1 MAKKQ
6 SVKVW
11 LPNLINTVII
21 RLVVAVTFIMIPVAL
36 GFTIYY
42 SLISFDLYKSL
53 VGCAMLFAMP
63 YVNTKVQGVK

>member
-11 LPNLINTVII
+11 LSNLINTVIL
-21 RLVVAVTFIMIPVAL
+21 RLVGAVTFIMIPVTL

-42 SLISFDLYKSL
+42 SLFSFNLYKSL

>member
-11 LPNLINTVII
+11 LPNLINTVIM

-36 GFTIYY
+36 WFTIYY

>member
-11 LPNLINTVII
+11 LPNLINTVIM
-21 RLVVAVTFIMIPVAL
+21 RLVVAVTFIMIPVSL
-36 GFTIYY
+36 WFTIYY

>member
-1 MAKKQ
+1 MANKQ
-6 SVKVW
+6 RVKVW
-11 LPNLINTVII
+11 LPNLINTVIM

-36 GFTIYY
+36 WFTIYY

>member
-11 LPNLINTVII
+11 LPNLINTVIMK
-21 RLVVAVTFIMIPVAL
+21 LVVAVTFIMIPVAL

>member
-1 MAKKQ
+1 MVKKQ

-11 LPNLINTVII
+11 LPNLINALIL
-21 RLVVAVTFIMIPVAL
+21 RLVLAVTFIMIPVAL

-42 SLISFDLYKSL
+42 SLINFNLYKSL

-63 YVNTKVQGVK
+63 YVNTRVQGAK

>member
-1 MAKKQ
+1 MVKKQ

-11 LPNLINTVII
+11 LPNLINTVIM
-21 RLVVAVTFIMIPVAL
+21 RLVVAVTFIMIPVSI

-42 SLISFDLYKSL
+42 SLISFNLYKSL

>member
-11 LPNLINTVII
+11 LSNLINTVIL
-21 RLVVAVTFIMIPVAL
+21 RLVVAVTFIMIPVTL

-42 SLISFDLYKSL
+42 SLFSFNLYKSL

>member
-11 LPNLINTVII
+11 LPNLINTVIM

-42 SLISFDLYKSL
+42 SLFSFNLYKSL
-53 VGCAMLFAMP
+53 VGCAMLLAMP

>member
-1 MAKKQ
+1 MANKQ
-6 SVKVW
+6 RVKVW
-11 LPNLINTVII
+11 LPNLINTVIM
-21 RLVVAVTFIMIPVAL
+21 RLVVAVTFIMIPVSL

-53 VGCAMLFAMP
+53 VGCSMLFAMP

>member
-11 LPNLINTVII
+11 LPNLINTVIM
-21 RLVVAVTFIMIPVAL
+21 RLVVAVTFIMIPVSL
-36 GFTIYY
+36 GFTMYY

-63 YVNTKVQGVK
+63 YVNTRVQGAK

>member
-11 LPNLINTVII
+11 LPNLINTVIM

>member
-11 LPNLINTVII
+11 LPNLVNTVIL

>member
-11 LPNLINTVII
+11 LPNLINTVIM

-36 GFTIYY
+36 WFTIYY

-53 VGCAMLFAMP
+53 VGCSMLFAMP

>member
-11 LPNLINTVII
+11 LPNLINTVIM

-42 SLISFDLYKSL
+42 SLISFDLYRSL

>member
-1 MAKKQ
+1 M
-6 SVKVW
+6 
-11 LPNLINTVII
+11 

-36 GFTIYY
+36 GFTIYH
-42 SLISFDLYKSL
+42 SLISFDLYKSF

>member
-1 MAKKQ
+1 MAKKK

-11 LPNLINTVII
+11 LPNLINTVIM
-21 RLVVAVTFIMIPVAL
+21 RLVVAVTFIMIPVSL
-36 GFTIYY
+36 WFTIYY

>member
-11 LPNLINTVII
+11 LPNLINTVIM

-53 VGCAMLFAMP
+53 VGCAILFAMP

>member
-6 SVKVW
+6 SIKVW
-11 LPNLINTVII
+11 LPNLINTVIMK
-21 RLVVAVTFIMIPVAL
+21 LVVAVTFIMIPVAL

-53 VGCAMLFAMP
+53 VGCAILFAMP

>member
-1 MAKKQ
+1 MANKQ
-6 SVKVW
+6 RVKVW
-11 LPNLINTVII
+11 LPNLINTLII
-21 RLVVAVTFIMIPVAL
+21 RLVLAVTFIMIPVSL

>member
-1 MAKKQ
+1 MAKKK

-11 LPNLINTVII
+11 LPNLINTVIM

-36 GFTIYY
+36 WFTIYY

-53 VGCAMLFAMP
+53 VGCSMLFAMP

>member
-1 MAKKQ
+1 M
-6 SVKVW
+6 
-11 LPNLINTVII
+11 
-21 RLVVAVTFIMIPVAL
+21 RLVVAVTFIMIPVSL

-53 VGCAMLFAMP
+53 VGCSMLFAMP

>member
-1 MAKKQ
+1 MVKKQ

-11 LPNLINTVII
+11 LPNLINTVIM

-36 GFTIYY
+36 WFTIYY

>member
-6 SVKVW
+6 SIKVW
-11 LPNLINTVII
+11 LPNLINTVIMK
-21 RLVVAVTFIMIPVAL
+21 LVVAVTFIMIPVAL

>member
-6 SVKVW
+6 SVKLW
-11 LPNLINTVII
+11 LPNLINTVIM

-36 GFTIYY
+36 GFTIYH
-42 SLISFDLYKSL
+42 SLISFDLYKSF

>member
-1 MAKKQ
+1 MANKQ
-6 SVKVW
+6 SIKVW
-11 LPNLINTVII
+11 LPNLINTVIMK
-21 RLVVAVTFIMIPVAL
+21 LVVAVTFIMIPVAL

>member
-11 LPNLINTVII
+11 LPNLINTVIMK
-21 RLVVAVTFIMIPVAL
+21 LVVAVTFMMIPVAL

-42 SLISFDLYKSL
+42 SLFSFNLYKSI

>member
-1 MAKKQ
+1 MAKRK

-11 LPNLINTVII
+11 LPNLINTVIM

-36 GFTIYY
+36 WFTIYY

>member
-6 SVKVW
+6 SIKVW
-11 LPNLINTVII
+11 LPNLINTVIM

-53 VGCAMLFAMP
+53 VGCAILFAMP

>member
-1 MAKKQ
+1 MVKKQ

-11 LPNLINTVII
+11 LPNLINTVIM
-21 RLVVAVTFIMIPVAL
+21 RLVVAVTFMMIPVAL

-53 VGCAMLFAMP
+53 VGCSMLFAMP
-63 YVNTKVQGVK
+63 YVNIKVQGEK

>member
-6 SVKVW
+6 SVKVL
-11 LPNLINTVII
+11 LPNLINTVIL
-21 RLVVAVTFIMIPVAL
+21 RLVVAVTFIMIPVTL

-42 SLISFDLYKSL
+42 SLFSFNLYKSL

>member
-11 LPNLINTVII
+11 LPNLINTVIM
-21 RLVVAVTFIMIPVAL
+21 RLVVAVTFIMIPVSL

-53 VGCAMLFAMP
+53 VGCAILFAMP

>member
-1 MAKKQ
+1 MANKQ

-11 LPNLINTVII
+11 LPNLINTVIMK
-21 RLVVAVTFIMIPVAL
+21 LVVAVTFIMIPVAL

>member
-11 LPNLINTVII
+11 LTNLINTVIM
-21 RLVVAVTFIMIPVAL
+21 RLVVAVTFIMIPVSL

>member
-21 RLVVAVTFIMIPVAL
+21 RLVVAVTFIMIPVSL
-36 GFTIYY
+36 GFTMYY

>member
-11 LPNLINTVII
+11 LTNLINTVIM

-53 VGCAMLFAMP
+53 VGCSMLFAMP

>member
-11 LPNLINTVII
+11 LPNLINTVIM
-21 RLVVAVTFIMIPVAL
+21 RLVVAVTFIMILVSL

>member
-1 MAKKQ
+1 MVKKQ

-21 RLVVAVTFIMIPVAL
+21 RLVLAVTFIMIPVSL

-42 SLISFDLYKSL
+42 SLISFNLYKSL

-63 YVNTKVQGVK
+63 YVNTRVQGAK

>member
-11 LPNLINTVII
+11 LPNLVNTVIL

-53 VGCAMLFAMP
+53 VGCSMLFAMP

>member
-1 MAKKQ
+1 MANKQ
-6 SVKVW
+6 RVKVW
-11 LPNLINTVII
+11 LPNLINTVIM
-21 RLVVAVTFIMIPVAL
+21 RLVVAVTFIMIPVSL